1 MNESTKDIIAL
12 LILMGLEVLLTIVRA
27 FTDD

>member
-27 FTDD
+27 VTDD

>member
-1 MNESTKDIIAL
+1 MNENTKDIIAL